1 MSPEDQKKRFL
12 DFANQLQSGAEI
24 TREQRVYLQR
34 VFFEMGSGRDANEAL
49 GLQFTAG
56 KSLKDANARQDRSL
70 VIHWMENA
78 MQPEDLGGLGL
89 SLTQA
94 IQAVTELGE
103 GQWINPKT
111 KQKHTYLD
119 QYGNKGAR
127 LPKYSDSTVE
137 KIWKSKDNKHMRSA
151 IRSALEIDSPYKYE
165 INMPTKKK

>member
-12 DFANQLQSGAEI
+12 DFANLLQSGAEI

-49 GLQFTAG
+49 GLQFTTG

-94 IQAVTELGE
+94 IQAVVELGE
-103 GQWINPKT
+103 GQWTNPKT
-111 KQKHTYLD
+111 KEKHTYLD
-119 QYGNKGAR
+119 QYGNKGAS
-127 LPKYSDSTVE
+127 LPKYAYLTVE
-137 KIWKSKDNKHMRSA
+137 KIWNSKKNKHMRNT
-151 IRSALEIDSPYKYE
+151 IRGALDIDSPYEY
-165 INMPTKKK
+165 KKVDTDKK

>member
-70 VIHWMENA
+70 VIHWMKNA

-89 SLTQA
+89 SLTQD
-94 IQAVTELGE
+94 IQAVVELGE
-103 GQWINPKT
+103 GQWTNPKT
-111 KQKHTYLD
+111 KEKHTYLD
-119 QYGNKGAR
+119 QDGNKGAR
-127 LPKYSDSTVE
+127 LPKYSDSTVA
-137 KIWKSKDNKHMRSA
+137 KIWKSKDNKHMRNPV
-151 IRSALEIDSPYKYE
+151 RSALEVDSPYKYE
-165 INMPTKKK
+165 IKQRTKKK